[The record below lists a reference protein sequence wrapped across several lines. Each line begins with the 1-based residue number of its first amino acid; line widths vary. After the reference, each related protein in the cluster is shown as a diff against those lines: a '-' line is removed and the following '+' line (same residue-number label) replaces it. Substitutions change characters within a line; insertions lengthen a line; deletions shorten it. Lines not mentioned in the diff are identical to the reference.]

1 MGRRWIPQANDIGA
15 LGVTWRPGADFVVD
29 LKRDERLVQPED
41 WTRAC
46 PWSVLW
52 LFAHCE
58 LDTLDALRRLNSA
71 AAEVGSL
78 EPLPRD
84 SSGSWARL
92 GGDPFWRSR
101 LGLRWDLHLSGL
113 WHARSSKGPVTGRRD
128 QAGRLAWRRAPG
140 RFRRRMLALGTGV
153 GVS

>member
-1 MGRRWIPQANDIGA
+1 MDLVWNMVYMYCDGSGLPSWTEIVFPLKMVTVRSLFTGFRGA
-15 LGVTWRPGADFVVD
+15 TREPVLSLGTNPAG
-29 LKRDERLVQPED
+29 
-41 WTRAC
+41 
-46 PWSVLW
+46 
-52 LFAHCE
+52 
-58 LDTLDALRRLNSA
+58 
-71 AAEVGSL
+71 VGSL
-78 EPLPRD
+78 VPLPRD

-128 QAGRLAWRRAPG
+128 QAVRFAWRRAPG
-140 RFRRRMLALGTGV
+140 RFRRQMWALGIGV